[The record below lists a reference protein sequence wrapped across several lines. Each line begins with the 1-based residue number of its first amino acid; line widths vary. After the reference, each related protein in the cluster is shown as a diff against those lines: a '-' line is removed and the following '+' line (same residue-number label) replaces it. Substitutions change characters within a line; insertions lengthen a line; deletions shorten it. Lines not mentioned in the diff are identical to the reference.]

1 MIPAIKQAQDRLSE
15 AKRQLLNA
23 QCDHKVD
30 RGDTARFRVQAA
42 LGVVH
47 RLDMELSNR
56 IAWEKW
62 GKANGK
68 KTETKLKK
76 D

>member
-1 MIPAIKQAQDRLSE
+1 MTLAIREAQDRLSE

-23 QCDHKVD
+23 QNDFKVN
-30 RGDTARFRVQAA
+30 RGSDTFRFRVQAA
-42 LGVVH
+42 LGQVH

-62 GKANGK
+62 GKGPWPEDGNK
-68 KTETKLKK
+68 V
-76 D
+76 